1 MAPRPRKSKFGDPV
15 PIEAH
20 NGPLSD
26 FLAPRRPK
34 VPPISNRYLACAD
47 PGSCCFPSGEGVRND
62 VIDHA
67 KVRPRAGIGQGTFV
81 VR

>member
-1 MAPRPRKSKFGDPV
+1 MALRPRKCKFGDPV

-20 NGPLSD
+20 NGSLRD
-26 FLAPRRPK
+26 FLASRRLK
-34 VPPISNRYLACAD
+34 VPPISNRYLAWTD
-47 PGSCCFPSGEGVRND
+47 PGSCCFPSGDGVRND

-67 KVRPRAGIGQGTFV
+67 KVRPLAGIGQGTFV